1 MKTRSKMRLLLPLI
15 PAAALGIVELATKVT
30 VAAHVAGIGDAPER
44 QSCRATNSCEQVM

>member
-15 PAAALGIVELATKVT
+15 PAALGIVELATKVT